1 MQANISH
8 FRPSVGSS
16 NTQNSHQQFIQNSS
30 SFVTQQTFNTS
41 DMSKIDQI
49 NFLLIKFSTIKYIFF
64 L

>member
-16 NTQNSHQQFIQNSS
+16 NAQNSS
-30 SFVTQQTFNTS
+30 SFVTQQTFDTS

-49 NFLLIKFSTIKYIFF
+49 NFLLIKFPTINYIFF